1 MVRIKARYLLCEV
14 CVSDSSSLRLLEEKA
29 VYQAVRAAVIKAHGE
44 YGAALFSIGSTV
56 TYLNAYTGVV
66 ILRFR
71 KAHYQLLW
79 SALPFI
85 TNIFSHGQKVQCFF
99 NCIHVGGTI
108 RTCQKFLVRY
118 GRQQLCRMLPHCK
131 TEAEKQEVRRA
142 VLSCSL
148 KKLRVDGDDEEEEDG
163 DEGGADDGEAAGT

>member
-1 MVRIKARYLLCEV
+1 MVRLKARYLLCEV
-14 CVSDSSSLRLLEEKA
+14 CVSDSSRLRLLEERSI
-29 VYQAVRAAVIKAHGE
+29 YQAVKAAVIKAHGE
-44 YGAALFSIGSTV
+44 YGAALFNIGSTV
-56 TYLNAYTGVV
+56 TYVNAYTGVV

-85 TNIFSHGQKVQCFF
+85 TSIWNQGQKVQCFF

-148 KKLRVDGDDEEEEDG
+148 RKLGVDDGDKDEDSEEEE
-163 DEGGADDGEAAGT
+163 

>member
-1 MVRIKARYLLCEV
+1 MGYIACL
-14 CVSDSSSLRLLEEKA
+14 
-29 VYQAVRAAVIKAHGE
+29 
-44 YGAALFSIGSTV
+44 

-66 ILRFR
+66 ILRLR

-85 TNIFSHGQKVQCFF
+85 TSIFSQGQRVQCFF

-131 TEAEKQEVRRA
+131 TDGKR
-142 VLSCSL
+142 CSL
-148 KKLRVDGDDEEEEDG
+148 LRSSTSSSTTFLRTDNKT
-163 DEGGADDGEAAGT
+163 GGLKNSR

>member
-29 VYQAVRAAVIKAHGE
+29 IYQAVKAAVIKAHGE
-44 YGAALFSIGSTV
+44 FGAALYSIGTTV
-56 TYLNAYTGVV
+56 TYVNAYTGVV

-71 KAHYQLLW
+71 KSHFRLMW

-85 TNIFSHGQKVQCFF
+85 SSIWSRGQKVQCFF

-118 GRQQLCRMLPHCK
+118 GRRQLCRMLPHCK
-131 TEAEKQEVRRA
+131 TEAEKQEVRRE
-142 VLSCSL
+142 VMSCSL
-148 KKLRVDGDDEEEEDG
+148 QDFRIADDDADDDDDDEEEE
-163 DEGGADDGEAAGT
+163 T

>member
-1 MVRIKARYLLCEV
+1 MVRLKSRYLLCEL
-14 CVSDSSSLRLLEEKA
+14 CVSDRSKLQVLEQRA
-29 VYQAVRAAVIKAHGE
+29 IYQAVRNAVVKAHGE
-44 YGAALFSIGSTV
+44 YGEALFSIGTAV
-56 TYLNAYTGVV
+56 TYLNAYTGMV

-85 TNIFSHGQKVQCFF
+85 NSICSRGQRVPCFF
-99 NCIHVGGTI
+99 NCVHVGGTI
-108 RTCQKFLVRY
+108 RTCQKFLIRY

-131 TEAEKQEVRRA
+131 TEAEKQEVRKA

-148 KKLRVDGDDEEEEDG
+148 SKFKAEERGEYDDDDDG
-163 DEGGADDGEAAGT
+163 DESAEEQT

>member
-1 MVRIKARYLLCEV
+1 
-14 CVSDSSSLRLLEEKA
+14 
-29 VYQAVRAAVIKAHGE
+29 
-44 YGAALFSIGSTV
+44 
-56 TYLNAYTGVV
+56 TYVNAYTGVV

-71 KAHYQLLW
+71 KSHFRLMW

-85 TNIFSHGQKVQCFF
+85 SSIWSRGQKVQCFF

-118 GRQQLCRMLPHCK
+118 GRQQLCQMLPHCK

-142 VLSCSL
+142 VMSCSL
-148 KKLRVDGDDEEEEDG
+148 QDFRIADEDADDDDDEDEEEE
-163 DEGGADDGEAAGT
+163 T

>member
-29 VYQAVRAAVIKAHGE
+29 IYQAVKAAVIKAHGE

-71 KAHYQLLW
+71 KAHFQLLW

-85 TNIFSHGQKVQCFF
+85 SSIWSQGQKVQCFF

-142 VLSCSL
+142 VMSCSI
-148 KKLRVDGDDEEEEDG
+148 KKCRGVDDDDDDDEDGKEE
-163 DEGGADDGEAAGT
+163 T

>member
-1 MVRIKARYLLCEV
+1 MVQLKARYLLCEG
-14 CVSDSSSLRLLEEKA
+14 CVSDSSSLQLLEERGI
-29 VYQAVRAAVIKAHGE
+29 YQAVRAAVVKAHGE
-44 YGAALFSIGSTV
+44 YGAARFSIGSSV
-56 TYLNAYTGVV
+56 AYVNAYTGVV
-66 ILRFR
+66 VLRFR
-71 KAHYQLLW
+71 KVHYQLLW

-85 TNIFSHGQKVQCFF
+85 SSIWSQGKKVQCFF

-148 KKLRVDGDDEEEEDG
+148 QKFNVDDEGDDDEGSEEEE
-163 DEGGADDGEAAGT
+163 T